1 MSAIHAITPGVS
13 NLNEVS
19 RIPVQTL
26 NQEDFLKLLVTQL
39 TTQDP
44 MAPKQDTDFFAEM
57 ATFSTLEQTRVMQ
70 ADIALLRADQQITQ
84 ATGLL
89 GRTVEVSVDEETRA
103 VGTVDAIQI
112 EAGRPMVVV
121 GDRLFALS
129 EVLAIAPTVTT

>member
-1 MSAIHAITPGVS
+1 MSAIHAIAPGIT

-26 NQEDFLKLLVTQL
+26 KQEDFLKLLVTQL

-57 ATFSTLEQTRVMQ
+57 ATFSTLEQTRTMQ

-89 GRTVEVSVDEETRA
+89 GRTVEVSVDEELRA

-129 EVLAIAPTVTT
+129 DVLAIAPTVTT